1 MADQLKVDEMVPVS
15 IVLAFLLRT
24 FLARRG
30 VVRGKRV
37 VPAHLN
43 AFDLN
48 DYNYDA
54 PSPEDRRLI
63 FRFMRKQRTANSELA
78 SMF

>member
-30 VVRGKRV
+30 GPRPEGSVW
-37 VPAHLN
+37 
-43 AFDLN
+43 
-48 DYNYDA
+48 
-54 PSPEDRRLI
+54 SPHI
-63 FRFMRKQRTANSELA
+63 
-78 SMF
+78 